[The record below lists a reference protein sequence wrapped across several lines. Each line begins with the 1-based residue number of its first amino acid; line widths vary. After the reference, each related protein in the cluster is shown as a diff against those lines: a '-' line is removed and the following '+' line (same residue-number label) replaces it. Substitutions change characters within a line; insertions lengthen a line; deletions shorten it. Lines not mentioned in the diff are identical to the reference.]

1 MNQPIAMEMFHR
13 TAASRKRKN
22 TEFAPTVVAS
32 SDPANCVATRMM
44 RTTSIT
50 NTFGTAAHQSTFQDN
65 DKFLLLLLLNERI
78 VATSL
83 KRGRKEVPI
92 SSCRGTQRT
101 TPFTQSQRLQPES
114 IESDHLLTLPSKMTS
129 DRTKVESLPLLSH
142 IMKLQL
148 HHPTNEPSIPH
159 SRVRKV
165 RFASWTTVTTIPSTV
180 DMKTTCWYERKDYES
195 FELDCRQSIL
205 AFMSLHNKS
214 VKATTS
220 SPTKTTASVPQQQVF
235 LEQPFG
241 GIQSMKTDAENTPQ
255 PLNPEPGDATR
266 TTFYF
271 TIHGLDD
278 FTSVEAKILRTRRR
292 FEHCYNVLYHQWIL
306 QQLQQQRRNCSIQIG
321 IDSSRHDST
330 YCADGSP
337 TATMSS
343 DQALLL
349 QQIAQLSSFE
359 SMRLALVRGQSNIAT
374 KVH

>member
-1 MNQPIAMEMFHR
+1 MNQPIAIEMLHR

-22 TEFAPTVVAS
+22 TELTPNVVAS
-32 SDPANCVATRMM
+32 SDPANCVATRIM

-50 NTFGTAAHQSTFQDN
+50 NTVSTTAHQSTFQD
-65 DKFLLLLLLNERI
+65 DDMLLLFNERI
-78 VATSL
+78 IATSL
-83 KRGRKEVPI
+83 KRLRKEVPI

-101 TPFTQSQRLQPES
+101 TPFTQSQQLQPQS

-142 IMKLQL
+142 TMKLQL

-180 DMKTTCWYERKDYES
+180 DMKKTCWYERKDYES

-220 SPTKTTASVPQQQVF
+220 SPTKTTASVPQQQV
-235 LEQPFG
+235 LQKQPFNV
-241 GIQSMKTDAENTPQ
+241 IQSMKTDAENAPH
-255 PLNPEPGDATR
+255 PLERKPVHAKR
-266 TTFYF
+266 TKFYF
-271 TIHGLDD
+271 TIDGLDD
-278 FTSVEAKILRTRRR
+278 FTSVEGKILRTRRR

-330 YCADGSP
+330 YCADGGR
-337 TATMSS
+337 TAAMSS
-343 DQALLL
+343 DQVHLL

-359 SMRLALVRGQSNIAT
+359 SLRLALVRGQSKILT
-374 KVH
+374 KAQ